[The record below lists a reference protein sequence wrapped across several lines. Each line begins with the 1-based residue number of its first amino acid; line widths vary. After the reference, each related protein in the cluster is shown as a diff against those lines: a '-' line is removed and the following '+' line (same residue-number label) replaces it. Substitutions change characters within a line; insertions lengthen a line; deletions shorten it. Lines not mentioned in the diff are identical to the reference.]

1 MDKMLA
7 AEAEQSGVKLLTG
20 AGLINVE
27 YDTEKTFRLRI
38 TDKTREY
45 SLLSNFLVD
54 ATGRKAM
61 LSSYFNTEKIVFDR
75 LIGIAIKFIDEEA
88 ACNLFTMVET
98 AEDGWWYSAPVG
110 PNASIAMLMTD
121 GDIAAGK
128 NLQHLN
134 SWEQA
139 LMLTDSTR
147 SRFIKKKREWGPTI
161 FSAVTQR
168 VVRNS
173 DDIRP
178 FISVGDAALSVDP
191 ISGSGVI
198 RALRTAKEAAGTIL
212 STLGGDPDSIATYER
227 NRNEDCHK
235 YLLEWASYYGIEHRW
250 FAATFWKRRGLI
262 QETYCV

>member
-1 MDKMLA
+1 
-7 AEAEQSGVKLLTG
+7 
-20 AGLINVE
+20 
-27 YDTEKTFRLRI
+27 
-38 TDKTREY
+38 
-45 SLLSNFLVD
+45 
-54 ATGRKAM
+54 M

-75 LIGIAIKFIDEEA
+75 LVGIAVKFIDEEA
-88 ACNLFTMVET
+88 ASNLFTMVET

-121 GDIAAGK
+121 GDIASGK

-139 LMLTDSTR
+139 LMRTDSTR
-147 SRFIKKKREWGPTI
+147 SRFLKKEREWGPTI

-198 RALRTAKEAAGTIL
+198 RALRTVKEAAGAIL
-212 STLGGDPDSIATYER
+212 STLGGDSDSIATYER

-235 YLLEWASYYGIEHRW
+235 YLQEWASYYGIEHRW
-250 FAATFWKRRGLI
+250 PGATFWKRRGLI